1 MSRGNV
7 NGAFIVDDSGNPV
20 LELDLVEVEHI
31 FSNQRYIHLRKELLS
46 TIFWWEFSFI
56 MLFFK

>member
-46 TIFWWEFSFI
+46 TIFGGSF
-56 MLFFK
+56 LLLCYF